1 MKLCSC
7 ISAFFNNIYVK
18 YIKTMYVPEPE
29 PDFYAYPPTS
39 VEIQK
44 YGRVDP
50 AWKYLQTG
58 LDWNLFT

>member
-7 ISAFFNNIYVK
+7 ISTFFNNIYVK
-18 YIKTMYVPEPE
+18 YLKPTPEPE

-39 VEIQK
+39 IEIQK

-50 AWKYLQTG
+50 AWKYL
-58 LDWNLFT
+58 

>member
-18 YIKTMYVPEPE
+18 YIKTIYVPEPE

-39 VEIQK
+39 KEIQK

-50 AWKYLQTG
+50 AWKYL
-58 LDWNLFT
+58 